1 MRRRGAL
8 AAAAIAVVLVTAGC
22 GTADPGITAAASTA
36 LQQEV
41 RQVAR
46 LAATHQYAAAQRS
59 LTALQADLRASVAS
73 GAVSESRAARIR
85 TAVGLVAADLRA
97 GTPVRT
103 APPTATPT
111 PTPTPTQTPTRATT
125 RSPTV
130 TKASQAPTPT
140 QTWTKWSKGKWKR
153 GKGGRGKGD

>member
-1 MRRRGAL
+1 MRPRGAL

-97 GTPVRT
+97 GTPAAT
-103 APPTATPT
+103 PTVTPT

-130 TKASQAPTPT
+130 TTASQAPTPT